1 MKKKAAPKS
10 IRTTTRNVPEVPSRK
25 MEDFKGCYTYTKS
38 NQEMEITEVAG
49 TWTIKISKTNK
60 TKTNNPI
67 TVQSFKVT
75 ISIIQEKSSKTRS
88 KIY

>member
-1 MKKKAAPKS
+1 
-10 IRTTTRNVPEVPSRK
+10 
-25 MEDFKGCYTYTKS
+25 MEDFKGCYTTY
-38 NQEMEITEVAG
+38 NQQIEITEVAG